1 MKKVLG
7 WLLGIVTVVAISI
20 LYHGSVN
27 DKFEDTIV
35 DDVDLEGI
43 VEIETAVSNK
53 DKPVEDDKGTNSEG
67 TNYESGDGNGI
78 KETNFSMNVEKEDN
92 QNLADDK
99 IASNEKSDNSQN
111 ITDSKKEND
120 TKIETMAGAYSSL
133 SNKTNAWGFVRKPE
147 GTQPEFYGPYTKV
160 LDDYEGIY
168 AGNKDDKVVY
178 LTFDEG
184 YENGYTAPILDSL
197 KEKGVTAVFFVTMPY
212 VKQNPELIQRMI
224 DENHIIGNHTVN
236 HPSMPEVTDDAKLI
250 KEIMDLHDYMVE
262 NYNYEMTYLR
272 PPKGEY
278 SERTVKLA
286 LDLGYKTVLWSSAYD
301 DWNTNNQKGIDY
313 AKKMI
318 YNNLHNGSV
327 ILLHAVSKDNANVLA
342 EAIDEIR
349 NRGYEFKSLD
359 DFEK

>member
-1 MKKVLG
+1 MKNIFG
-7 WLLGIVTVVAISI
+7 WLAGIIVVVGISI
-20 LYHGSVN
+20 FYHEAT
-27 DKFEDTIV
+27 DKKFEDTIV
-35 DDVDLEGI
+35 DDVDMEGI
-43 VEIETAVSNK
+43 VEIETNANNGNTIEDNEAVNDK
-53 DKPVEDDKGTNSEG
+53 DTNHNFVEKDI
-67 TNYESGDGNGI
+67 SGD
-78 KETNFSMNVEKEDN
+78 
-92 QNLADDK
+92 
-99 IASNEKSDNSQN
+99 
-111 ITDSKKEND
+111 END
-120 TKIETMAGAYSSL
+120 GNNEVENNEIRKEAENIPFSDVSKEADESVDKTDDTKLETMAGAYSTL

-147 GTQPEFYGPYTKV
+147 GTQPEFHGPYTKV

-168 AGNKDDKVVY
+168 AGNKDNKVVY

-212 VKQNPELIQRMI
+212 VKQNPDLIKRMI
-224 DENHIIGNHTVN
+224 AEGHIVGNHTVN
-236 HPSMPEVTDDAKLI
+236 HPSMPEVTNDEKLI
-250 KEIMDLHDYMVE
+250 KEIMDLHNYMVD

-301 DWNTNNQKGIDY
+301 DWDTSKQDRLDY
-313 AKKMI
+313 ARKMI

-327 ILLHAVSKDNANVLA
+327 ILLHAVSKDNANILS

-349 NRGYEFKSLD
+349 SRGYEFRSLD
-359 DFEK
+359 EFEN

>member
-1 MKKVLG
+1 MKKTFV
-7 WLLGIVTVVAISI
+7 WIIGIAVVVAISI
-20 LYHGSVN
+20 FYHGTREI
-27 DKFEDTIV
+27 EDTVV

-43 VEIETAVSNK
+43 TEIEANASNK
-53 DKPVEDDKGTNSEG
+53 DKSGEDSKVTNCEDTNHAKISETNSDLDLKNEDNSNLSGDSNENNGNTTNSE
-67 TNYESGDGNGI
+67 
-78 KETNFSMNVEKEDN
+78 KEK
-92 QNLADDK
+92 
-99 IASNEKSDNSQN
+99 
-111 ITDSKKEND
+111 D

-147 GTQPEFYGPYTKV
+147 GLRPEFHGPYTKV

-168 AGNKDDKVVY
+168 AGNKENKVVY

-184 YENGYTAPILDSL
+184 YENGYTAPILNSL

-236 HPSMPEVTDDAKLI
+236 HPSMPEVTDDKKLI
-250 KEIMDLHDYMVE
+250 NEIMELHNYMVD

-286 LDLGYKTVLWSSAYD
+286 FDLGYKTVLWSSAYD
-301 DWNTNNQKGIDY
+301 DWNVNNQKGTDY

-349 NRGYEFKSLD
+349 SRGYEFKSLD
-359 DFEK
+359 EFER